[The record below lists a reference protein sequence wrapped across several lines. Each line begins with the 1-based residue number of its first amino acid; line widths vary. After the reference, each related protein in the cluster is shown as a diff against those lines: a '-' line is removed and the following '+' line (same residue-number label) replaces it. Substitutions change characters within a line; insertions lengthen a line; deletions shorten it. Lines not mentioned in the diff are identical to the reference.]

1 MRRRLALALL
11 VCLAAR
17 PALAAT
23 AVAMRDVALR
33 QDRNRTR
40 PPIRAIKA
48 GERLKLLTTRP
59 DRPNG
64 FYRVETA
71 DGLVGWAWAPSLRV
85 EAAGSPG
92 GASTAPA
99 ARAVAPAPAAP
110 KAAPAAPR
118 TTVPAPPP
126 VVARPPAAV
135 PPSMPPYRRS
145 DWPQWTDADGD
156 CQDTRQEVLIRD
168 SAVPVHFADARHCV
182 VASGIWADP
191 YSGDIVTDATELAV
205 DHLVPLGNVHRAG
218 GWLWDADKRAQ
229 YVNDLSDRDHLVPV
243 RRRLHEAKGEKGPEQ
258 WKPPRQG
265 EWCSYARAWK
275 RIKERWQLTMTE
287 AEFAAVGEME
297 ATCPPTP

>member
-1 MRRRLALALL
+1 MRRRLALAFLL
-11 VCLAAR
+11 CLAAR
-17 PALAAT
+17 PAAGAT

-33 QDRNRTR
+33 RDRNRAQ

-48 GERLKLLTTRP
+48 GERVKLLTTQP

-85 EAAGSPG
+85 EVAGGPLPTGS
-92 GASTAPA
+92 APA
-99 ARAVAPAPAAP
+99 GRPVAPAPAAP
-110 KAAPAAPR
+110 KPAAPA
-118 TTVPAPPP
+118 
-126 VVARPPAAV
+126 PAAASTRPARAI

-168 SAVPVHFADARHCV
+168 SAVPVHFADAKRCV

-191 YSGDIVTDATELAV
+191 YSGDIVTDATQLAV

-218 GWLWDADKRAQ
+218 GWLWDAARREQ
-229 YVNDLSDRDHLVPV
+229 YVNDLSDRDHLVAV
-243 RRRLHEAKGEKGPEQ
+243 RRDLHQAKGEKGPEQ

-275 RIKERWQLTMTE
+275 RIKERWQLAMTA
-287 AEFAAVGEME
+287 AEFAAVSEME